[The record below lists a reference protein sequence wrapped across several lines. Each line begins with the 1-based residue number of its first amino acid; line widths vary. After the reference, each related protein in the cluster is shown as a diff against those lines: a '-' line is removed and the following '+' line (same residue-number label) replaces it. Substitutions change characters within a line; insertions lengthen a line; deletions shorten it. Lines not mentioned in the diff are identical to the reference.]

1 MFGDEKE
8 KYNLKFLD
16 NTIHRIS
23 LIYYDNLID
32 ENIKFKQTTEIN
44 GANFIESMQAH
55 NNKLYVAT
63 NNGFYI

>member
-32 ENIKFKQTTEIN
+32 ENNLNIGYDRLRSFACYFKCI
-44 GANFIESMQAH
+44 
-55 NNKLYVAT
+55 
-63 NNGFYI
+63 